1 MSTENEEQQTT
12 SRLLRRQAEKTL
24 KRNPN
29 HEMGVNTLSR
39 EKIEGLF
46 HELRVHQSELEM
58 QNEEVQRVRQ
68 QYQRLIEK
76 YFELFDR
83 APVGYFMLDSHDVIE
98 EVNKAGVQL
107 LGREKNALI
116 GSQFMNFVTVESR
129 DAYRVFRQSVM
140 EGTAPKSCELK
151 VRKRGG
157 TVIWAHIESLRLK
170 EGSNQSQRCLVIVT
184 DVTERRIANEKLK
197 ASEGRYR
204 EVFDNSPDPMII
216 HHKGL
221 IDAANKA
228 GRELLGV
235 KQEEEVLGLALADL
249 VDPDTTAWF
258 HRVSDR
264 VAKRGEPDALSEQLL
279 IRRDGTSRNVEIA
292 SVPTTYR
299 GIRAVL
305 TVGRDVTARREAE
318 ERLAQSEARY
328 RGLFENMGNGV
339 VVLRVVGKGED
350 FVYDE
355 INAAAEAIFGRRA
368 QEVVGKSIF
377 DVCPVTRDMN
387 VPELLKH
394 VWSTGN
400 SESRSFYSIK
410 EGIIEFW
417 IDSFTYKLQAGEIV
431 SVFSDQTAHRRAEQ
445 ALRES
450 EERFRTVFEAAQDG
464 IYIKNRSLRYTHV
477 NHAMCALLGRS
488 PEEIIGR
495 RDEDLYDVTTAG
507 RITERSH
514 RVLKGETV
522 EAEEART
529 VNGEPVVFM
538 DTMFPLGARG
548 ESATIGG
555 ICGIIRNVTERT
567 RVRGVI
573 KKQAEDYPS
582 PAMHVVMKQARV
594 AAATDSIVLLQGESG
609 SGKDYLAS
617 WIHNHSSRAGGPYFA
632 INCAAL
638 SRELVESELFGHERG
653 SFTGAERR
661 KRGMLEL
668 AEGGTILLNEIG
680 ELDPA
685 VQSKLLVFLDNKSF
699 LRVGG
704 QQAVQVNC
712 RLIAASHRDLEVEAQ
727 HGRFLRPLLYRLN
740 VFPIRIPPLR
750 ERVEDIPIVVGE
762 ILNTLADEL
771 QLTRLPVLDE
781 QTVQRL
787 TSYDWPGNVRE
798 LRNVLERSLML
809 WDGRH
814 FDIAFPAPDKV
825 DQEWS
830 YTVRYEPGKSIQEI
844 THEVLQALY
853 EEVLRKSGG
862 NKAEAARRLGLSRG
876 ALYRLSTRL
885 SGTETPFQET
895 ARTEDS

>member
-1 MSTENEEQQTT
+1 VSTESEEQQET

-24 KRNPN
+24 KRNSAR
-29 HEMGVNTLSR
+29 EIDVSTLSR

-46 HELRVHQSELEM
+46 HELRVHQIELEM
-58 QNEEVQRVRQ
+58 QNEEIRRAQ
-68 QYQRLIEK
+68 QQFQRLMEK

-83 APVGYFMLDSHDVIE
+83 APVGYFILDSHDVIE
-98 EVNKAGVQL
+98 EVNKAGVKL

-129 DAYRVFRQSVM
+129 DAYRVYRQSVM
-140 EGTAPKSCELK
+140 EGTEPKSCELK
-151 VRKRGG
+151 LRKRGG
-157 TVIWAHIESLRLK
+157 TLIWAHIESMRLK
-170 EGSNQSQRCLVIVT
+170 EGSNQPQRCLVIVT
-184 DVTERRIANEKLK
+184 DVTERRIADEKLK
-197 ASEGRYR
+197 ASERRYR

-221 IDAANKA
+221 IDTANKA

-235 KQEEEVLGLALADL
+235 KQEDEVLGLALADL
-249 VDPDTTAWF
+249 VDPDTNAWF
-258 HRVSDR
+258 HRVSQR
-264 VAKRGEPDALSEQLL
+264 VAERGESDAFTEQLL
-279 IRRDGTSRNVEIA
+279 TRRDGTSRNVEIA

-318 ERLAQSEARY
+318 KRLAQSEARY

-339 VVLRVVGKGED
+339 VVLGVVGEGED
-350 FVYDE
+350 FVCDE
-355 INAAAEAIFGRRA
+355 INAAAEAIFGRRV
-368 QEVVGKSIF
+368 QEVAGKSIF

-387 VPELLKH
+387 VPEFLKS

-400 SESRSFYSIK
+400 PESRSFYSIK
-410 EGIIEFW
+410 DGIIEFW
-417 IDSFTYKLQAGEIV
+417 IESFTYKLQTGEIV
-431 SVFSDQTAHRRAEQ
+431 WVFSDETEHRRAEQ

-464 IYIKNRSLRYTHV
+464 IYIKNRALRYTHV
-477 NHAMCALLGRS
+477 NHAMCSLLGRS

-495 RDEDLYDVTTAG
+495 RDDDLYDPTTAG

-555 ICGIIRNVTERT
+555 ICGIIRNVTER
-567 RVRGVI
+567 RKVRGVM

-582 PAMHVVMKQARV
+582 AAMHIVMKQARV

-617 WIHNHSSRAGGPYFA
+617 WIHDHSSRAGGPYFA

-712 RLIAASHRDLEVEAQ
+712 RLIAASHRDLEEEAQ

-762 ILNTLADEL
+762 ILDTLTDEL
-771 QLTRLPVLDE
+771 QLTRLPVVDE
-781 QTVQRL
+781 QTMRRL

-814 FDIAFPAPDKV
+814 FDIAFPTPDKG
-825 DQEWS
+825 DEEWS
-830 YTVRYEPGKSIQEI
+830 YTVRYEPGKSIQDI
-844 THEVLQALY
+844 TNEVLQALY
-853 EEVLRKSGG
+853 EEVLLKSGG

-876 ALYRLSTRL
+876 ALYRLSTRV
-885 SGTETPFQET
+885 SSIDTPSEGT